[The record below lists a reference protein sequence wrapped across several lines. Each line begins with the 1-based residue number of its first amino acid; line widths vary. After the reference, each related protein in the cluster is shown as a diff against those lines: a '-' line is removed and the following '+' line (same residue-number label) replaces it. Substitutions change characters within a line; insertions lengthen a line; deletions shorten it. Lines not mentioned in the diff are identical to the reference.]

1 MKLIFN
7 TVPHAMFGK
16 VCRGAALLFAILAL
30 SAPVGSTMAFG
41 QTTEAPAIEAPAAET
56 PATQAPAVPAPVA
69 ASPSPVGQV
78 DPEVAI
84 APPGE
89 HGVDRSTLPHDLS
102 PIGMFTNAD
111 IVVKGVIIALAV
123 ASILTW
129 AIFLSKMLELAG
141 IRHRTRAL
149 GERVARARTL
159 AEAEAQVGRRKD
171 PAARLVHAAVTEVS
185 ISAGLSA
192 EGIKERVASRFERI
206 ESGAGRSMI
215 RGTAVLATVGSL
227 SPFIGLFGTV
237 WGIMN
242 SFIGISQANTTN
254 LAVVAPGIAEA
265 LFATAIGLVAAIPA
279 VLFYNVFARLIA
291 GNKAVIADVAAETM
305 RLVSRDLDRADARV
319 SARLAAAE

>member
-1 MKLIFN
+1 
-7 TVPHAMFGK
+7 MFGSL
-16 VCRGAALLFAILAL
+16 CRGAALMVAIVGL
-30 SAPVGSTMAFG
+30 SLPFHTEAFG
-41 QTTEAPAIEAPAAET
+41 QTTESPAAATPLVQPVPTQPAAPEPILDET
-56 PATQAPAVPAPVA
+56 AEAPVA
-69 ASPSPVGQV
+69 
-78 DPEVAI
+78 
-84 APPGE
+84 E
-89 HGVDRSTLPHDLS
+89 HSVDRSTLPHDLS

-111 IVVKGVIIALAV
+111 VVVKAVIISLAV

-129 AIFLSKMLELAG
+129 AIFLSKTMELAAL
-141 IRHRTRAL
+141 RHKTRAL
-149 GERVARARTL
+149 GERVARSRSL

-171 PAARLVHAAVTEVS
+171 PGSRLVQAAVEEVAL
-185 ISAGLSA
+185 SAGLSA

-206 ESGAGRSMI
+206 ESAAGRGMI

-279 VLFYNVFARLIA
+279 VLFYNVFARIIA

-305 RLVSRDLDRADARV
+305 RLVSRDLDRAEARG
-319 SARLAAAE
+319 SSRLAAAE

>member
-1 MKLIFN
+1 MLAN
-7 TVPHAMFGK
+7 L
-16 VCRGAALLFAILAL
+16 CRGAALAVAIVGL
-30 SAPVGSTMAFG
+30 SIPVGSTMAFG
-41 QTTEAPAIEAPAAET
+41 QAAEAPAVTAPAAE
-56 PATQAPAVPAPVA
+56 PAPAPAPTA
-69 ASPSPVGQV
+69 APEPVLQ
-78 DPEVAI
+78 DPVELPA
-84 APPGE
+84 GE

-111 IVVKGVIIALAV
+111 MVVKGVIGVLAV
-123 ASILTW
+123 ASIITW
-129 AIFLSKMLELAG
+129 AIFLSKTLELAAL
-141 IRHRTRAL
+141 RHRTRAR
-149 GERVARARTL
+149 GERVARSRTL
-159 AEAEAQVGRRKD
+159 AEAEAQVGRRND
-171 PAARLVHAAVTEVS
+171 PASRLVQAAVEEVS
-185 ISAGLSA
+185 LSSGLSA

-206 ESGAGRSMI
+206 ESRAGREMI

-279 VLFYNVFARLIA
+279 VLFYNVFARIIA

-305 RLVSRDLDRADARV
+305 RLVSRDLDRADARGP
-319 SARLAAAE
+319 SRLAAAE

>member
-1 MKLIFN
+1 MVRL
-7 TVPHAMFGK
+7 AMLSRL
-16 VCRGAALLFAILAL
+16 CRGA
-30 SAPVGSTMAFG
+30 
-41 QTTEAPAIEAPAAET
+41 
-56 PATQAPAVPAPVA
+56 
-69 ASPSPVGQV
+69 SPSWSRWSACRCPWAARWRSARRWSSPAEAAAPSRSNPCNLRRLPPSPSSRPRRLPV
-78 DPEVAI
+78 
-84 APPGE
+84 E

-111 IVVKGVIIALAV
+111 VVVKGVIGILAA
-123 ASILTW
+123 ASIITW
-129 AIFLSKMLELAG
+129 AIFLSKTLELAAL
-141 IRHRTRAL
+141 RHRTRAR
-149 GERVARARTL
+149 GERVARSRTL
-159 AEAEAQVGRRKD
+159 AEAEAQVGRRND
-171 PAARLVHAAVTEVS
+171 PASRLVQAAVEEVS
-185 ISAGLSA
+185 LSSGLSA

-206 ESGAGRSMI
+206 ESRAGRDMI

-279 VLFYNVFARLIA
+279 VLFYNVFARIIA

-305 RLVSRDLDRADARV
+305 RLVSRDLDRADARGP
-319 SARLAAAE
+319 SRLAAAE

>member
-1 MKLIFN
+1 
-7 TVPHAMFGK
+7 MFGSF
-16 VCRGAALLFAILAL
+16 CRGAALWVAIIGL
-30 SAPVGSTMAFG
+30 SVPVGSTMAFG
-41 QTTEAPAIEAPAAET
+41 QAAEAPAAVA
-56 PATQAPAVPAPVA
+56 PAPVAPAVPAPVA
-69 ASPSPVGQV
+69 EQPADAP
-78 DPEVAI
+78 AI
-84 APPGE
+84 E

-111 IVVKGVIIALAV
+111 VVVKGVIGVLAA

-129 AIFLSKMLELAG
+129 AIFLSKTLELSAM
-141 IRHRTRAL
+141 RHRTRAR
-149 GERVARARTL
+149 GERVARSRTL

-171 PAARLVHAAVTEVS
+171 PASQLVQAAVEEVS
-185 ISAGLSA
+185 LSSGLSA

-206 ESGAGRSMI
+206 ESRAGREMI

-279 VLFYNVFARLIA
+279 VLFYNVFARVIA

-305 RLVSRDLDRADARV
+305 RLVSRDLDRADARGP
-319 SARLAAAE
+319 SRLAAAE

>member
-1 MKLIFN
+1 MCLCVIRTVKLIFN
-7 TVPHAMFGK
+7 TVPLAMFGK
-16 VCRGAALLFAILAL
+16 VCRGAALFLAILAL

-41 QTTEAPAIEAPAAET
+41 QAAEAPAIEAPAADA
-56 PATQAPAVPAPVA
+56 PATEVV
-69 ASPSPVGQV
+69 SPSAVGPV
-78 DPEVAI
+78 DPEVAD
-84 APPGE
+84 APAGE

-111 IVVKGVIIALAV
+111 IVVKGVIGVLAA

-129 AIFLSKMLELAG
+129 AIFLSKTLELTAL
-141 IRHRTRAL
+141 RHRTRAR
-149 GERVARARTL
+149 GERVARSRTL

-171 PAARLVHAAVTEVS
+171 PASLLVQAAVEEVS
-185 ISAGLSA
+185 LSSGLSA

-206 ESGAGRSMI
+206 ESRAGREMI

-279 VLFYNVFARLIA
+279 VLFYNVFARMIA
-291 GNKAVIADVAAETM
+291 GNKAAIADVAAEAM
-305 RLVSRDLDRADARV
+305 RLVSRDLDRADARAP
-319 SARLAAAE
+319 SRLAAAE

>member
-1 MKLIFN
+1 
-7 TVPHAMFGK
+7 MFGSL
-16 VCRGAALLFAILAL
+16 CRGAALMVAI
-30 SAPVGSTMAFG
+30 VGFSLPFHSEAFG
-41 QTTEAPAIEAPAAET
+41 QATESPAASTPSVEPAPAQPALSEPVTPEPILEDAAE
-56 PATQAPAVPAPVA
+56 APVA
-69 ASPSPVGQV
+69 
-78 DPEVAI
+78 
-84 APPGE
+84 E

-111 IVVKGVIIALAV
+111 VVVKSVIISLAV

-129 AIFLSKMLELAG
+129 AIFLSKSMELAAL
-141 IRHRTRAL
+141 RHKTRAL
-149 GERVARARTL
+149 GERVARSRSL
-159 AEAEAQVGRRKD
+159 AEAEAQVGRRRD
-171 PAARLVHAAVTEVS
+171 PGSRLVQAAVEEVS
-185 ISAGLSA
+185 LSAGLSA
-192 EGIKERVASRFERI
+192 DGIKERVASRFERI
-206 ESGAGRSMI
+206 ESAAGRGMI

-279 VLFYNVFARLIA
+279 VLFYNVFARIIS

-305 RLVSRDLDRADARV
+305 RLVSRDLDRAEARG
-319 SARLAAAE
+319 SSRLAAAE

>member
-1 MKLIFN
+1 MLAN
-7 TVPHAMFGK
+7 L
-16 VCRGAALLFAILAL
+16 CRGAALAVAIVGL
-30 SAPVGSTMAFG
+30 SIPVGSTMAFG
-41 QTTEAPAIEAPAAET
+41 QAAEAPAVTAPAAE
-56 PATQAPAVPAPVA
+56 PAPAPAPTA
-69 ASPSPVGQV
+69 APEPVLQ
-78 DPEVAI
+78 DPVELPA
-84 APPGE
+84 GE

-111 IVVKGVIIALAV
+111 MVVKGVIGILAV
-123 ASILTW
+123 ASIITW
-129 AIFLSKMLELAG
+129 AIFLSKTLELAAL
-141 IRHRTRAL
+141 RHRTRAR
-149 GERVARARTL
+149 GERVARSRTL
-159 AEAEAQVGRRKD
+159 AEAEAQVGRRND
-171 PAARLVHAAVTEVS
+171 PASRLVQAAVEEVS
-185 ISAGLSA
+185 LSSGLSA

-206 ESGAGRSMI
+206 ESRAGREMI

-279 VLFYNVFARLIA
+279 VLFYNVFARTIA

-305 RLVSRDLDRADARV
+305 RLVSRDLDRADARGP
-319 SARLAAAE
+319 SRLAAAE